1 MVLLSLQF
9 CCTSLKTGSNNCC
22 QGGDEL
28 LVCLS
33 IPGNTTAS
41 VSESARWQE
50 WLMFADLFYYLMS
63 TGYLDFLDFID
74 KLAAR
79 FATGTVMPSNH
90 VTWLLAQ
97 VFRLETVSTALSSD
111 SQVAIFYAI
120 FGRFS
125 DPLCLY
131 RFAHSSVCYWWNLP
145 ELLELLKR
153 RTVNIECPDILAG
166 ISLIFG
172 CL

>member
-1 MVLLSLQF
+1 LLLLSLQF

-22 QGGDEL
+22 QGGDEH

-33 IPGNTTAS
+33 TPGNTAAS

-120 FGRFS
+120 FGCFS
-125 DPLCLY
+125 DPLCLDLLTLVY
-131 RFAHSSVCYWWNLP
+131 ATGGTCQSCWN
-145 ELLELLKR
+145 
-153 RTVNIECPDILAG
+153 C
-166 ISLIFG
+166 
-172 CL
+172 